1 MTQRGDLWIELP
13 SWLLL
18 AKIPGA
24 GVALGV
30 YIHRGFGQK
39 PRYNVVAVETP
50 IATAPTLR
58 AVLENH
64 AQMVIASDLPTLSE
78 AKNQGEEYIERWR
91 QAKQQGGPSEAGPCM
106 YPVGAAACGYPES
119 AHPLGGDDGH
129 AFQRRTS

>member
-1 MTQRGDLWIELP
+1 MGDGWTEL
-13 SWLLL
+13 STWLRV
-18 AKIPGA
+18 AKLEGA

-30 YIHRGFGQK
+30 YIHRGMGEK

-58 AVLENH
+58 AVLDNH

-91 QAKQQGGPSEAGPCM
+91 AARGGALARQAP
-106 YPVGAAACGYPES
+106 
-119 AHPLGGDDGH
+119 
-129 AFQRRTS
+129 